1 MPQISPPVGQSRTIG
16 TPALVA
22 AAAVA
27 VAVVVWHVYALPI
40 GDPFYGLF
48 KNFADLSIYR
58 AGGDAI
64 VHRTGLYDDAILF
77 GMQFTY
83 TPFAAIVFAPFALV
97 SQTVTNL
104 VWWSATFAALV
115 ALIAV
120 SFRSLGY
127 RPVPRLWLLS
137 TLLAVAVTAL
147 EPVRSTIWFG
157 QINVF
162 LVLLVV
168 WDLTRPG
175 GSRLRGTC
183 TGIAAGIKLT
193 PLFFLAYLAVT
204 RQWRTAVT
212 TGAAF
217 AATIAV
223 GFTVVPADAWSYW
236 TRQVMHAG
244 RVGPVDAP
252 SNQSANGMLAQLL
265 RFYDVTTYQDP
276 VTGVFAPP
284 TWMWLLFAGM
294 LAVVGLAAATIAHRR
309 GHVLLAVVLT
319 GMNSAVASP
328 FSWGHHWVWFVPLFV
343 IALHYAATARSRLA
357 LLAPVIVT
365 VPTFS
370 WWWHYRGGEPLHGTD
385 HPIGI
390 GLFMFPRFYP
400 YWWTDILVPIY
411 ASCYL
416 LVFVAAVATTIT
428 LTRTAQHGTDGPR
441 VLRRKPPS
449 NDAMERAAA

>member
-1 MPQISPPVGQSRTIG
+1 
-16 TPALVA
+16 
-22 AAAVA
+22 
-27 VAVVVWHVYALPI
+27 VWHVFALSI
-40 GDPFYGLF
+40 DDPFYGLF

-127 RPVPRLWLLS
+127 RLVPRLWLLS
-137 TLLAVAVTAL
+137 TFLAVAVTAL

-168 WDLTRPG
+168 WDLTRPA

-183 TGIAAGIKLT
+183 SGIAAGIKLT
-193 PLFFLAYLAVT
+193 PLFFLANLAVT

-217 AATIAV
+217 AATIAL
-223 GFTVVPADAWSYW
+223 GFAVVPADAWSYW
-236 TRQVMHAG
+236 TQQVMHAG

-265 RFYDVTTYQDP
+265 RFYDVTAYQDP

-284 TWMWLLFAGM
+284 TWMWLLFAGT
-294 LAVVGLAAATIAHRR
+294 LAAAGLAHRRPRPPPRARTPRCRVDRHELRCRVPLLVGTPLGVVRSVARDRPALRRHVRTPPSTARTRDRHSAHVLVVVGLPRRRTPARHRPPHRDRAVHVPPLLPLLVDRRPRADLCELLPARVRRRCRRHRHADARRTTRHRR
-309 GHVLLAVVLT
+309 
-319 GMNSAVASP
+319 
-328 FSWGHHWVWFVPLFV
+328 
-343 IALHYAATARSRLA
+343 ATATTDPGSKARLERCDGAGCCITA
-357 LLAPVIVT
+357 LRWAVKCEDVRRRVDLP
-365 VPTFS
+365 
-370 WWWHYRGGEPLHGTD
+370 G
-385 HPIGI
+385 
-390 GLFMFPRFYP
+390 
-400 YWWTDILVPIY
+400 
-411 ASCYL
+411 
-416 LVFVAAVATTIT
+416 VAAF
-428 LTRTAQHGTDGPR
+428 
-441 VLRRKPPS
+441 
-449 NDAMERAAA
+449 